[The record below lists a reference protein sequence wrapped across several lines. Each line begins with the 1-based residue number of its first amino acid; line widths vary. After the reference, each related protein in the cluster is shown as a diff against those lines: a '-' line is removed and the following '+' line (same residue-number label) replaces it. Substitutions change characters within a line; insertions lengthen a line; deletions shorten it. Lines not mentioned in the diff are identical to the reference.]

1 MKKPDIPR
9 DEEARL
15 NTLRSLNILDT
26 PSEERLDCLTRIAKR
41 QFGVPIALVSLVD
54 EDRQWFKSCLGLSVR
69 ETPRDISFC
78 GHSILNNEILVI
90 PDTTKDERFA
100 DNPLVTNEP
109 KIRFYAGCP
118 LEFMDGSRLGT
129 LCIIDQQPRNLSDDN
144 LKTLKD
150 LASIAER
157 ELAIETTSR
166 AKSEFLAHMSHELRT
181 PLNAILGFT
190 QLMSRDSLLNSS
202 HLENLEIINRSG
214 QHLLELINDIL
225 DISKIEAGK
234 IQLQENS
241 FSLDSLL
248 DDLGV
253 IFGLKAEYRGL
264 TLRLNIEDEIPQ
276 YIEADEKKLRQVLI
290 NLLGNAIK
298 FTESGR
304 VILSVRVNTVE
315 KTPTLF
321 FDVSDTGVGIAPS
334 DIDGLFKAFSQA
346 TGSSKFQEGTG
357 LGLTI
362 SRNFVELMGGYMTV
376 NSLVGTGTSFK
387 FAIPFKKVSEH
398 EFQVV
403 QPKRRVL
410 GLAPNQ
416 PKYRI
421 LVVED
426 KLANRKLLS
435 KLIESIGFEIR
446 EAVNGEEAIALCQSW
461 SPQLIWMDM
470 RMPVMDGNEATQR
483 IRATKEGEDTVIIA
497 LTASVPSEQKGEVLK
512 AGCDDF
518 VRKPF
523 QEEEIFSKMAQYLD
537 IEYIYEELSQ
547 ITQPNS
553 YPLSQPEILLSESLA
568 IMPEEWIEKLY
579 QAATKLNGKE
589 IIELTEQIPEKN
601 ILLGKALT
609 DLVDKIRFDTI
620 VELYKTTTKE

>member
-1 MKKPDIPR
+1 
-9 DEEARL
+9 
-15 NTLRSLNILDT
+15 
-26 PSEERLDCLTRIAKR
+26 
-41 QFGVPIALVSLVD
+41 
-54 EDRQWFKSCLGLSVR
+54 
-69 ETPRDISFC
+69 
-78 GHSILNNEILVI
+78 
-90 PDTTKDERFA
+90 
-100 DNPLVTNEP
+100 
-109 KIRFYAGCP
+109 
-118 LEFMDGSRLGT
+118 
-129 LCIIDQQPRNLSDDN
+129 
-144 LKTLKD
+144 
-150 LASIAER
+150 
-157 ELAIETTSR
+157 
-166 AKSEFLAHMSHELRT
+166 
-181 PLNAILGFT
+181 
-190 QLMSRDSLLNSS
+190 
-202 HLENLEIINRSG
+202 
-214 QHLLELINDIL
+214 
-225 DISKIEAGK
+225 
-234 IQLQENS
+234 
-241 FSLDSLL
+241 
-248 DDLGV
+248 
-253 IFGLKAEYRGL
+253 
-264 TLRLNIEDEIPQ
+264 
-276 YIEADEKKLRQVLI
+276 
-290 NLLGNAIK
+290 
-298 FTESGR
+298 
-304 VILSVRVNTVE
+304 
-315 KTPTLF
+315 
-321 FDVSDTGVGIAPS
+321 
-334 DIDGLFKAFSQA
+334 
-346 TGSSKFQEGTG
+346 
-357 LGLTI
+357 
-362 SRNFVELMGGYMTV
+362 MTV

-470 RMPVMDGNEATQR
+470 RMLVMDGNEATQK
-483 IRATKEGEDTVIIA
+483 IRATQKGQDTVIIA
-497 LTASVPSEQKGEVLK
+497 LISSEQKGEVFK

-568 IMPEEWIEKLY
+568 IMPEEWVERLY

-620 VELYKTTTKE
+620 VELYKKTTTQE